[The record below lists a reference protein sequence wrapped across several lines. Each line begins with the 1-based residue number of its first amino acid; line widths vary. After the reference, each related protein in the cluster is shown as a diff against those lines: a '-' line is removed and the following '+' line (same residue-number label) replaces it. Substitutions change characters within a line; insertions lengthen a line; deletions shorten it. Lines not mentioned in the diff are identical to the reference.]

1 MTKNMASADIAGKN
15 SPLCHVAAAYVISA
29 AWAFEQPRVQKV
41 HGKALHKGEGS
52 PHGGGR
58 ETNEEWGIGLI
69 WKLF

>member
-1 MTKNMASADIAGKN
+1 MTKFMASADIAGKN

-29 AWAFEQPRVQKV
+29 AWVFEQPRVQKV

-58 ETNEEWGIGLI
+58 EKSGE
-69 WKLF
+69 